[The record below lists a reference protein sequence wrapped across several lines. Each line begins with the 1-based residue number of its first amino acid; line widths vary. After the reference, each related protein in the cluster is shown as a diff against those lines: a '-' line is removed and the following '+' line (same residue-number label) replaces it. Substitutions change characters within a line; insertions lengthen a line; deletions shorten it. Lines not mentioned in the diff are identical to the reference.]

1 MPRKSKIRH
10 LKPLSYPQY
19 PTHQNLHRNFC
30 GLLILAYF
38 PAKYIKF
45 QIFVDQ
51 SVFVVQK
58 HLIYKKSFIF
68 DGKYDA
74 IKIKWF
80 TYVLSNLLNRY
91 KKSKN
96 EKFLKSWKSFIL
108 KWIA

>member
-1 MPRKSKIRH
+1 MFLNIPYYKVMPRKSKIRH

-45 QIFVDQ
+45 QIFIDQ
-51 SVFVVQK
+51 SFFVVQK

-68 DGKYDA
+68 DRKFDTV
-74 IKIKWF
+74 KIK
-80 TYVLSNLLNRY
+80 
-91 KKSKN
+91 
-96 EKFLKSWKSFIL
+96 
-108 KWIA
+108 